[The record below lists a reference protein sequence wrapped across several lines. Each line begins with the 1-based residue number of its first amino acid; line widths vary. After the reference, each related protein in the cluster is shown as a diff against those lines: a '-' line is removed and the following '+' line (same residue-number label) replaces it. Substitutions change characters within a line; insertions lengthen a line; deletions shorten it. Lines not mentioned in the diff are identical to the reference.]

1 MKRIALIATAAL
13 ALAAPAF
20 ARHPDGAWQVGNDSF
35 HLVYNDLDTSTLAG
49 RAELLK
55 RVRTAALRLCT
66 QPTEVEQNECVDAIT
81 AKISKPEILQA
92 LAERSGTKL
101 AAR

>member
-1 MKRIALIATAAL
+1 MKRIAIIAAATV

-20 ARHPDGAWQVGNDSF
+20 ARHTDGAWQVGNDSV
-35 HLVYNDLDTSTLAG
+35 HLVYNDLDTTTLAG

-55 RVRTAALRLCT
+55 RVRTAALRVCT
-66 QPTEVEQNECVDAIT
+66 QPTAVEQNECVDAIAAGMT
-81 AKISKPEILQA
+81 RPEIVQA
-92 LAERSGTKL
+92 LAEHNATKL